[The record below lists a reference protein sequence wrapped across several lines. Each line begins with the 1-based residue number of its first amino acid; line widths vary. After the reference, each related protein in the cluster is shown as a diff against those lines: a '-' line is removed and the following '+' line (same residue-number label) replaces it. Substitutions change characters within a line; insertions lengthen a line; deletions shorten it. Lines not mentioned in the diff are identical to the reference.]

1 MKRKESLKSPVDEKK
16 SRKSIDVAEQRRRAQ
31 EYYETKLKPEQENKE
46 AKEKAKRSS
55 TPGKTPRKSSK
66 YVHEDEDEEQQ
77 MAPTSSRKS
86 ARESLAP
93 REPPTKSTAK
103 TPAKSRKS
111 LSTAN
116 TVDQHVSPSNL
127 KGKSSASSQV
137 EFVSMSPNSPARHT
151 RAADSAR

>member
-16 SRKSIDVAEQRRRAQ
+16 SRKSLDVAEQKRRAQ

-55 TPGKTPRKSSK
+55 TPGKIQRKSSNN
-66 YVHEDEDEEQQ
+66 EDQQ
-77 MAPTSSRKS
+77 VPPTSSRKS

-93 REPPTKSTAK
+93 TSTGREPSTKLTTR
-103 TPAKSRKS
+103 TPAKYRKS

-116 TVDQHVSPSNL
+116 TIDQHVSPSNL
-127 KGKSSASSQV
+127 KSKSSASSQV
-137 EFVSMSPNSPARHT
+137 EFVTMSPNSPARHT
-151 RAADSAR
+151 RAADNAR